1 MITNELMTQAL
12 ILLLL
17 IDSAVVVTGL
27 YLKKNMWPLIVAY
40 WFFLTLKNLSD
51 LLMGAMK

>member
-1 MITNELMTQAL
+1 MITNELITQVL

-27 YLKKNMWPLIVAY
+27 CLKKNMWPLIVAY
-40 WFFLTLKNLSD
+40 WVILTLKNFSD